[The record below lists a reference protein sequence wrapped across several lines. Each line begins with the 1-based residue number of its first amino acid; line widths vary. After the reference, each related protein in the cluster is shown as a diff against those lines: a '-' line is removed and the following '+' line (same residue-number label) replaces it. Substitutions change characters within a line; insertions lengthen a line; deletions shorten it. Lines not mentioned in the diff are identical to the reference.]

1 MPVLAPPWRGL
12 ALKQGA
18 DCSVDI
24 PHPLGIFG
32 RVGEGVTTSNSHTTK
47 EVRPSPPPIPLPCA
61 GGGLGAKPS
70 SRDAPPLPARWAI
83 GFMLLGC
90 GWGAEGSQVPVPPP
104 EGAPGSRGLW
114 VGRGG
119 VARLRA
125 CRAAGRQAIFILFLL
140 LFFFSV
146 YSQAL
151 SDVIETEE
159 PSEHSLVKR
168 QIDERRVVC
177 YYANWA
183 VYRYDFLRNR
193 KSQKHCFFF

>member
-1 MPVLAPPWRGL
+1 M
-12 ALKQGA
+12 
-18 DCSVDI
+18 DI

-125 CRAAGRQAIFILFLL
+125 RRAAGRQAIF
-140 LFFFSV
+140 FFFFF
-146 YSQAL
+146 
-151 SDVIETEE
+151 
-159 PSEHSLVKR
+159 
-168 QIDERRVVC
+168 
-177 YYANWA
+177 YYARA
-183 VYRYDFLRNR
+183 VRPAAKRGLLIYLFCFVCSTLIYAWRKYTYTYLRVYLYITVCVAGGVAKLRARRAAGRQPELTTLNR
-193 KSQKHCFFF
+193 AVGASGSQ